1 MSKVL
6 SLLFVT
12 GSVLVVGQAG
22 AVTENT
28 QKKHER
34 VVLQKGGGGNTGNGG
49 STQSRAGN
57 TATDKRPCH
66 AHEGTNKKRCI
77 KVYRENQRRANMKW
91 PPNPSVKEIQDRI
104 GMAQWRKAERV
115 AACETGGNWN
125 HYPHGSY
132 IGGLGMY
139 RQTYGYGQ
147 RATGYRWVSEGATK
161 QEQIAIAV
169 ASFPITYGWSG
180 WGCGSA

>member
-1 MSKVL
+1 MKILPVL
-6 SLLFVT
+6 LVT
-12 GSVLVVGQAG
+12 GSVLGVGSAG
-22 AVTENT
+22 AVTGST
-28 QKKHER
+28 QGKHER
-34 VVLQKGGGGNTGNGG
+34 VVASTGVVGNTERGNGG
-49 STQSRAGN
+49 QSGGQRGAV
-57 TATDKRPCH
+57 AKRPCH
-66 AHEGTNKKRCI
+66 AHEGQKKKKCV

-91 PPNPSVKEIQDRI
+91 PPKPSVKEIQTRI

-115 AACETGGNWN
+115 SVCETGGNWN
-125 HYPHGSY
+125 HYPNGSY

-147 RATGYRWVSEGATK
+147 RATGYRWVAEGATK
-161 QEQIAIAV
+161 QEQIAIAI